1 MTGHTITRRAL
12 LLSAAATAAGGRA
25 MGETRYRGYEGPA
38 YAVEVQDGAF
48 ELRLYAPQIVAEV
61 TVRGD
66 RRAAL
71 SRGFRVLA
79 GYIFG
84 GNDGAAKV
92 AMTAPVAQEPARIAM
107 TAPVAQQAAQ
117 HAAGDAWVVRFTMPS
132 DLTLATLPRPRDPAV
147 RLVELPGD
155 RQAVLRFSGLAGAG
169 TWAAREAELAAWV
182 ATRGLTPAGALR
194 HYWYDDPFTLPWRR
208 RNEVAQ
214 PVA

>member
-1 MTGHTITRRAL
+1 MTEAIITRRAL
-12 LLSAAATAAGGRA
+12 VLSAAAAATGGPA

-38 YAVEVQDGAF
+38 YTVEAQDGAF
-48 ELRLYAPQIVAEV
+48 ELRRYAPQIVAEV

-84 GNDGAAKV
+84 GNDGGAKV

-107 TAPVAQQAAQ
+107 TSPVAQEQ
-117 HAAGDAWVVRFTMPS
+117 AGDAWVVRFTMPS
-132 DLTLATLPRPRDPAV
+132 DFTLATLPRPRDPAI

-169 TWAAREAELAAWV
+169 AWSAREGDLAAWV
-182 ATRGLTPAGALR
+182 AARGLTPAGAVR

-214 PVA
+214 PVL

>member
-1 MTGHTITRRAL
+1 
-12 LLSAAATAAGGRA
+12 

-48 ELRLYAPQIVAEV
+48 ELRRYAPQIVAEV

-66 RRAAL
+66 RRTAL

-84 GNDGAAKV
+84 GNEGGAKV
-92 AMTAPVAQEPARIAM
+92 AMTAPVAQE
-107 TAPVAQQAAQ
+107 Q
-117 HAAGDAWVVRFTMPS
+117 AGDAWVIRFTMPS
-132 DLTLATLPRPRDPAV
+132 DFTLATLPRPRDPAI

-155 RQAVLRFSGLAGAG
+155 RQAVLRFSGLAGAS
-169 TWAAREAELAAWV
+169 TWTAREANLAAWV
-182 ATRGLTPAGALR
+182 AARGLTPTGAMR

>member
-1 MTGHTITRRAL
+1 
-12 LLSAAATAAGGRA
+12 

-38 YAVEVQDGAF
+38 YTVETRDGAF
-48 ELRLYAPQIVAEV
+48 ELRRYAPQIVAEV

-66 RRAAL
+66 RRTAL

-84 GNDGAAKV
+84 GNDAAAKV
-92 AMTAPVAQEPARIAM
+92 AMTSPVAQEPARIAM
-107 TAPVAQQAAQ
+107 TSPVAQEQ
-117 HAAGDAWVVRFTMPS
+117 AGDAWVVRFTMPS
-132 DLTLATLPRPRDPAV
+132 DFTLATLPRPRDPAV

-155 RQAVLRFSGLAGAG
+155 RQAVLRFSGLAREGD
-169 TWAAREAELAAWV
+169 WAVRAADLAVWV
-182 ATRGLTPAGALR
+182 ALLGLTPVGPVR

>member
-1 MTGHTITRRAL
+1 MTGHSITRRTA

-48 ELRLYAPQIVAEV
+48 ELRRYAPQIVAEV

-66 RRAAL
+66 RRTAL

-84 GNDGAAKV
+84 GNEGGAKV
-92 AMTAPVAQEPARIAM
+92 AMTAPVAQE
-107 TAPVAQQAAQ
+107 Q
-117 HAAGDAWVVRFTMPS
+117 AGDAWVIRFTMPS
-132 DLTLATLPRPRDPAV
+132 DFTLATLPRPRDPAI

-155 RQAVLRFSGLAGAG
+155 RQAVLRFSGLAGAS
-169 TWAAREAELAAWV
+169 TWTAREANLAAWV
-182 ATRGLTPAGALR
+182 AARGLTPTGAMR

>member
-1 MTGHTITRRAL
+1 
-12 LLSAAATAAGGRA
+12 

-38 YAVEVQDGAF
+38 YTVERRDGAF
-48 ELRLYAPQIVAEV
+48 ELRRYAPQIVAEV

-92 AMTAPVAQEPARIAM
+92 AMTSPVAQEPARIAM
-107 TAPVAQQAAQ
+107 TAPVAQEQ
-117 HAAGDAWVVRFTMPS
+117 AGDAWVVRFTMPS
-132 DLTLATLPRPRDPAV
+132 DFTLATLPRPRDEAI

-169 TWAAREAELAAWV
+169 TWIAREADLAAWV
-182 ATRGLTPAGALR
+182 AARGLTPAGPVR

>member
-1 MTGHTITRRAL
+1 
-12 LLSAAATAAGGRA
+12 

-38 YAVEVQDGAF
+38 YAVEVRDGAF
-48 ELRLYAPQIVAEV
+48 EVRRYAPQIVAEV
-61 TVRGD
+61 TVAGD
-66 RRAAL
+66 RGRAL

-107 TAPVAQQAAQ
+107 TSPVAQQAA
-117 HAAGDAWVVRFTMPS
+117 GDGWVVRFTMPS
-132 DLTLATLPRPRDPAV
+132 DFTLATLPRPRDPAI
-147 RLVELPGD
+147 RLVGLPGD

-169 TWAAREAELAAWV
+169 AWAAREAELAAWV
-182 ATRGLTPAGALR
+182 AARGLRPTGPVR

>member
-1 MTGHTITRRAL
+1 MTGHSITRRTA

-48 ELRLYAPQIVAEV
+48 ELRRYAPQIVAEV

-66 RRAAL
+66 RRTAL

-92 AMTAPVAQEPARIAM
+92 AMTSPVAQEPAQIAM
-107 TAPVAQQAAQ
+107 TAPVAQEQ
-117 HAAGDAWVVRFTMPS
+117 AGDAWVIRFTMPS
-132 DLTLATLPRPRDPAV
+132 DFTLATLPRPRDPAI

-155 RQAVLRFSGLAGAG
+155 RQAVLRFSGLAGAS
-169 TWAAREAELAAWV
+169 TWTAREADLAAWV
-182 ATRGLTPAGALR
+182 AARGLTPAGAVR